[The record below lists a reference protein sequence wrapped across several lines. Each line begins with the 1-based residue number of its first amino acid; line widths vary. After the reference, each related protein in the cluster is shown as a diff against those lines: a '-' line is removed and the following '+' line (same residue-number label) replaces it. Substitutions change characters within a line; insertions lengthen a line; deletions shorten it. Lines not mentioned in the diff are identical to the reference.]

1 MKGYM
6 TKKKF
11 LRYLLVRNSGKTN
24 MFDVRLVGDLAGLSK
39 DDLID
44 IMKNYG
50 SYEDKYLKVSE

>member
-6 TKKKF
+6 TKEKF

-24 MFDVRLVGDLAGLSK
+24 MFDVRLVGDLTGLSK

>member
-24 MFDVRLVGDLAGLSK
+24 MFDVRLVGYLTGLSK

>member
-24 MFDVRLVGDLAGLSK
+24 MFDVRLVGDLTGLSK